1 MAQVSKKMSVFF
13 FHTTFP
19 LSIENIIFFIIII
32 IIIIIIIKTYVWN
45 PLITKS
51 FFSNENVK
59 SIYLLLT

>member
-19 LSIENIIFFIIII
+19 LSIENIIFIII

>member
-32 IIIIIIIKTYVWN
+32 IIIKTYVWN

>member
-32 IIIIIIIKTYVWN
+32 IIIIIKTYVWN

>member
-32 IIIIIIIKTYVWN
+32 IIIVIKTYVWN

>member
-19 LSIENIIFFIIII
+19 LSIENIIFIIII